1 MIMNTSVTG
10 QFPPVIS
17 LCELMCALNLSNY
30 SLSLLEKDESFPFV
44 LIGNQR
50 FVLYASLLEWL
61 KVHEQ
66 PHLREE
72 GAGA

>member
-1 MIMNTSVTG
+1 MIMNTSMTG

-50 FVLYASLLEWL
+50 FVLCDSLLEWL
-61 KVHEQ
+61 KAHEQ
-66 PHLREE
+66 PRLRKE
-72 GAGA
+72 GTGA

>member
-1 MIMNTSVTG
+1 
-10 QFPPVIS
+10 
-17 LCELMCALNLSNY
+17 MCALNLSNY

>member
-1 MIMNTSVTG
+1 MIINTSMTG
-10 QFPPVIS
+10 QLPLVIS
-17 LCELMCALNLSNY
+17 VRELMCALNLSNY
-30 SLSLLEKDESFPFV
+30 SLSQLEKDESFPFV

-61 KVHEQ
+61 KAHEQ